1 MITVSL
7 ISLND
12 NNRQA
17 VRIGVMFKLMSLSQ
31 SSKVFRGL
39 TTPHCIFGSFQKFRT
54 FPQVPVFETMW
65 LELRKNVTIQKQ

>member
-1 MITVSL
+1 
-7 ISLND
+7 
-12 NNRQA
+12 
-17 VRIGVMFKLMSLSQ
+17 MFKLMSLSQ

-54 FPQVPVFETMW
+54 FPLVPVFETMW